1 VRGARTP
8 TDASLSTL
16 MASGAAL
23 GHAKELLNP
32 AYTPYV
38 YGNRSGLSIID
49 LEQTLPMLR
58 RAAAVVRDVV
68 KEDGTVLFLGSRAG
82 HKKALAAAKE
92 RLGDNG
98 YVSGDWLP
106 GTITNAESV

>member
-1 VRGARTP
+1 
-8 TDASLSTL
+8 

-32 AYTPYV
+32 AYMPYV
-38 YGNRSGLSIID
+38 YGTRSGLSIID

-58 RAAAVVRDVV
+58 RAASLVRDVV
-68 KEDGTVLFLGSRAG
+68 KDDGTVLFVGAKQ
-82 HKKALAAAKE
+82 HQNALNKVQE

-98 YVSGDWLP
+98 YVTHEWIP
-106 GTITNAESV
+106 GSITNAEHM